1 MSISVNELTNKSDA
15 EYLMAPLLALHT
27 ASQEEKVLL
36 VFDDIV
42 LHKFK
47 ERQVFD
53 LADQPFSPFNLANE
67 IMTRTGI
74 FADGREVTS
83 IVIVDEATQTLQ
95 LQKDEDN
102 FINHLESLAD

>member
-1 MSISVNELTNKSDA
+1 MSITVNELMTKSDA

-42 LHKFK
+42 LYKFK

-53 LADQPFSPFNLANE
+53 LAD
-67 IMTRTGI
+67 
-74 FADGREVTS
+74 
-83 IVIVDEATQTLQ
+83 
-95 LQKDEDN
+95 
-102 FINHLESLAD
+102 